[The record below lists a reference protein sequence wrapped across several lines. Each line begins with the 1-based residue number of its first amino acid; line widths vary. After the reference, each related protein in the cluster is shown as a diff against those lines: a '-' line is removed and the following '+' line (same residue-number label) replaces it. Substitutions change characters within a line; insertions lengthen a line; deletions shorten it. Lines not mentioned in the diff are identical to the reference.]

1 MEALCVLEA
10 TPSTATTAAATA
22 TAAEP
27 SSLAPPPSLLLR
39 QETSGAKDGPPAPP
53 PTKLW
58 RVPCGKKDIFQSTAL
73 SAGEKRQLMK
83 VRRAPGHPRPTN
95 TTQHYADHHYCCQ
108 RHPTA
113 PPHLTTGTG
122 TACSCY
128 VFASIGATP
137 RCGVRTSRR
146 STTTRTS
153 SRRDARLTDLRT
165 RVPRVRCV
173 GARARGRV
181 WTPAASTLTPCECRH
196 HRALTAAAAAA
207 AVDISV
213 VTTNTITTNTIT
225 TTTTTTTTPP
235 PPPHRAS
242 TWRRT
247 SKRAAHSAIFW
258 PRGSCL
264 PG

>member
-1 MEALCVLEA
+1 MYLEFKSMEALCVLEA

-39 QETSGAKDGPPAPP
+39 QETSGAKDDPPAPP

-113 PPHLTTGTG
+113 PNGTTQPSPPARHAAATFLRRLGQLHVAG
-122 TACSCY
+122 CGPR
-128 VFASIGATP
+128 GAQ
-137 RCGVRTSRR
+137 RQRGQ
-146 STTTRTS
+146 
-153 SRRDARLTDLRT
+153 
-165 RVPRVRCV
+165 
-173 GARARGRV
+173 ARAG
-181 WTPAASTLTPCECRH
+181 T
-196 HRALTAAAAAA
+196 RA
-207 AVDISV
+207 
-213 VTTNTITTNTIT
+213 
-225 TTTTTTTTPP
+225 
-235 PPPHRAS
+235 
-242 TWRRT
+242 
-247 SKRAAHSAIFW
+247 
-258 PRGSCL
+258 
-264 PG
+264 